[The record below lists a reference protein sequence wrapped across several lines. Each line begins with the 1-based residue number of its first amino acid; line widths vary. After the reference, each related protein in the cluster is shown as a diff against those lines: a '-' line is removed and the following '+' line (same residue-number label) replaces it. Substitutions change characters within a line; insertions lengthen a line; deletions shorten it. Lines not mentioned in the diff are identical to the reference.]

1 MLLGTVMSDE
11 NDAESE
17 ESRGEGKIKEGK
29 KRKEPKRVI

>member
-1 MLLGTVMSDE
+1 MLLETVMSDE

-29 KRKEPKRVI
+29 QEKGNQKG